1 MGGGVQEIVHP
12 QRVLGND
19 INRFFI
25 HHRRRRA
32 CLSASD
38 IAAFRSNP
46 NLVLVC
52 RE

>member
-25 HHRRRRA
+25 HHRRA